1 MLAICTRSV
10 DLHYPKIE
18 VVALAGITAIL
29 LGVGIYLLKCTS
41 PMPAAKISGIYL
53 SAAGS
58 IALAVTALVLGRR
71 IFSKM

>member
-18 VVALAGITAIL
+18 VVALAAITTIL

-41 PMPAAKISGIYL
+41 PMPAAKIAGIYL
-53 SAAGS
+53 IAAGS
-58 IALAVTALVLGRR
+58 IALAITILVVGRR
-71 IFSKM
+71 VFC